1 MKVTL
6 KLYAS
11 LGSYLPQLTS
21 DRAIDVDTRPGTT
34 PNQLLDR
41 FGVPHQLAHL
51 VVLNGVYVPPG
62 ERDTSVLNDSDT
74 LAVWPPVA
82 GG

>member
-6 KLYAS
+6 KLYAT
-11 LGSYLPQLTS
+11 LGEYLPK
-21 DRAIDVDTRPGTT
+21 DARNHAVHFEVAPGTT
-34 PNQLLDR
+34 PLQLIER
-41 FGVPHQLAHL
+41 CNVPRKLAHL
-51 VVLNGVYVPPG
+51 VVLNGVHLPPA
-62 ERDTSVLNDSDT
+62 ERESKTLSEGDT